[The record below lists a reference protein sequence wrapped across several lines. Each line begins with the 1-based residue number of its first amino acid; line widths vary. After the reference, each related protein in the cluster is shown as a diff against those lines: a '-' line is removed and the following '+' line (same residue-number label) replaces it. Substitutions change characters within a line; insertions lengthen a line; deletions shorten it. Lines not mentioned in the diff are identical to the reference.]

1 MQNIENLW
9 QKWSH
14 IQWLSQLEE
23 VASVISELISRC
35 KDEYQNYIASRLSD
49 RKTNARMYWFLLITF
64 CSGKKVPIISP
75 LLINNKLISDF
86 EVKADYFI
94 DFFESQCMP
103 LNNNSKIS
111 ETQSYVTNTSGLTLI
126 FEHLPS
132 RLSEISQFEIFSH
145 QQEN

>member
-1 MQNIENLW
+1 MQNMENLW

-103 LNNNSKIS
+103 LNNNSKIP

-132 RLSEISQFEIFSH
+132 RLSEISHFEIFSH

>member
-9 QKWSH
+9 QIWSH

-103 LNNNSKIS
+103 LNNNSKIP

-132 RLSEISQFEIFSH
+132 RLSEISHFEIFSH

>member
-14 IQWLSQLEE
+14 MQWLSQLEE

-103 LNNNSKIS
+103 LNNNSKIP

-132 RLSEISQFEIFSH
+132 RLSEISHFEIFSH

>member
-103 LNNNSKIS
+103 LNNNSKIP

-132 RLSEISQFEIFSH
+132 RLSEISHFEIFSH